1 MLQGVE
7 TGLGFVLSSLLTDVV
22 VLLQIFEGV
31 VNLLDKLNAW
41 HSTPGSPGNTEL
53 KEMAQIGLRIITGYI
68 QQQHP
73 TVSCNHDIMHQPY
86 HVKYFSPS
94 MSFTTQTPAT
104 LNFAEL

>member
-86 HVKYFSPS
+86 
-94 MSFTTQTPAT
+94 MSNTFHQAC
-104 LNFAEL
+104 LSQRKHLQH

>member
-7 TGLGFVLSSLLTDVV
+7 TGISFIPLLKVIV

-31 VNLLDKLNAW
+31 VNLLDKLQAW

-68 QQQHP
+68 QQQHSQ
-73 TVSCNHDIMHQPY
+73 VSCSHNVSCP
-86 HVKYFSPS
+86 SPR
-94 MSFTTQTPAT
+94 QHAK
-104 LNFAEL
+104 L